1 MGTLE
6 IQWAWNFLKIAG
18 NLNRTFGVEFKPAWR
33 KIPKQ
38 NYFTTRFWLCPLQD
52 FIYFFQNK
60 TNNQCENN
68 EKEFEALSEIE
79 KCFVDSPK
87 ISFIETREKRFDK
100 KCWDL

>member
-1 MGTLE
+1 MTKDAETELFHYEILTLSSS
-6 IQWAWNFLKIAG
+6 
-18 NLNRTFGVEFKPAWR
+18 
-33 KIPKQ
+33 
-38 NYFTTRFWLCPLQD
+38 RFYL
-52 FIYFFQNK
+52 FFQNK

-100 KCWDL
+100 KC